1 MSTEGECEEKRE
13 TERSSDGQT
22 QCLCFCAV
30 PSVFLM
36 ETKNERCT
44 DAVCEREGEINDAKE
59 VNDNHKAGGGGRC
72 FRLYAF
78 DFIA

>member
-1 MSTEGECEEKRE
+1 MSV
-13 TERSSDGQT
+13 
-22 QCLCFCAV
+22 FCAV

>member
-22 QCLCFCAV
+22 QCLCFCGV
-30 PSVFLM
+30 PGVVLM

-44 DAVCEREGEINDAKE
+44 DAVWERGRVNDAKE